1 MLWREHLCRVRAL
14 SAAALLTGSLY
25 GAASPVRA
33 EPETPTPPAEI
44 AASETVS
51 VLDAVKSGDLTV
63 EVRGAGQDRVK
74 MSVKNTSARRL
85 KVVIPPGLVASSAAG
100 QAGGRGFQSMGLGD
114 VSNRPGSFG
123 AFQVAVSD
131 KDKDKAGFRS
141 VAVRG
146 EPADRGV
153 AVPAGRSIELT
164 VVSVCLNFGV
174 RTPNLKDKFDLV
186 DVDDYTTDPRARKAL
201 RSLATYGTSHGV
213 AQAAM
218 WRVCNDVAF
227 DLMAE
232 QSGKVMNA
240 HEIALAARF
249 VEALDASAAT
259 DLVDPAYLN
268 ENRLFVRVRADGALA
283 KDAERLAQEID
294 GLRVLGLPVRT
305 LSAEGAENVSRPAVL
320 MDVVLTAGEAG
331 ETRGRVV
338 LSQADAAGGWM
349 PLGKTSFREG
359 SATSVI
365 DGTGLARALDSAVAS
380 AFVSVKTAKK
390 SSNLTTVRIEN
401 RLPFTLAGVS
411 LKAGNSSGAPSVD
424 FPGLGVGPARSAFVP
439 IQAPSATIDRV
450 DFNGL

>member
-14 SAAALLTGSLY
+14 SAAALLTGSLF
-25 GAASPVRA
+25 GASSPAWA
-33 EPETPTPPAEI
+33 EPEEPAPPADA

-51 VLDAVKSGDLTV
+51 VLDALKSGDLTV

-74 MSVKNTSARRL
+74 MAVKNTSVRRL

-100 QAGGRGFQSMGLGD
+100 QGGRGFQSMGLGD

-123 AFQVAVSD
+123 AFRVAAGEGA
-131 KDKDKAGFRS
+131 DKAGFRS
-141 VAVRG
+141 VAVSDESEG
-146 EPADRGV
+146 RGV
-153 AVPAGRSIELT
+153 AVPAGRSIDLT

-174 RTPNLKDKFDLV
+174 RTPGPHDKFTLV
-186 DVDDYTTDPRARKAL
+186 DVDDYTADPRTRKAL
-201 RSLATYGTSHGV
+201 RSLATYGTSQGV

-232 QSGKVMNA
+232 QATKVMNP
-240 HEIALAARF
+240 HEVALAARF

-259 DLVDPAYLN
+259 DLVDPAYLT
-268 ENRLFVRVRADGALA
+268 ENRLFVRVSADGGRVA
-283 KDAERLAQEID
+283 DAERLAREIE

-305 LSAEGAENVSRPAVL
+305 LSAESAEAAARPAVL
-320 MDVVLTAGEAG
+320 LNVVLTASDSGD
-331 ETRGRVV
+331 TRGRIV

-349 PLGKTSFREG
+349 PLGKTSFR
-359 SATSVI
+359 
-365 DGTGLARALDSAVAS
+365 DGAALAVLDGAGLARALDSAVAS
-380 AFVSVKTAKK
+380 AFVSVKPAKK
-390 SSNLTTVRIEN
+390 TSNLTTVRVEN

-411 LKAGNSSGAPSVD
+411 LKAGNSSGAPSIA
-424 FPGLGVGPARSAFVP
+424 FPGLGIGPNRSALVP
-439 IQAPSATIDRV
+439 VQAPGASVDRV